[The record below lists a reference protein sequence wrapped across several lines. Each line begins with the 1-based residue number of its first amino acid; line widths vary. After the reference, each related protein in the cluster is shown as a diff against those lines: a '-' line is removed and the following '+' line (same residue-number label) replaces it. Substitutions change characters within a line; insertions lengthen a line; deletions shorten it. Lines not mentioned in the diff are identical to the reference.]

1 MDPVHIWE
9 NDATR
14 RTLADIEGAANFLLL
29 KWPADMTD
37 TAAHRAAQVAALDVL
52 GGHAA
57 ASEFRHALV
66 AAAEEAGILAAVAS
80 TPAVAERQRLTTHPR
95 PRRR

>member
-29 KWPADMTD
+29 KWPANMMD

-57 ASEFRHALV
+57 ASEFRHALI
-66 AAAEEAGILAAVAS
+66 AAAEEAGILAS
-80 TPAVAERQRLTTHPR
+80 VAERPR
-95 PRRR
+95 PGRR